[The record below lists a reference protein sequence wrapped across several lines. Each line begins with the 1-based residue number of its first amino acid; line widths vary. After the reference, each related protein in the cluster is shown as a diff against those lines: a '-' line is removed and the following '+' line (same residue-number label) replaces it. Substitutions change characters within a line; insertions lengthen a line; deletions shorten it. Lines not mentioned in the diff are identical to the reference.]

1 MSCAAALAP
10 GHVHEVRKTVS
21 IVFSDVT
28 DSTAIGEHLDPE
40 TLRHMMG
47 RYFDEMR
54 AVIERHGGSVEKFI
68 GDAVMALFGVPR
80 VHEDDAL
87 RAVRAAMEMH
97 GALAILNKE
106 LERDRGVKIAIRI
119 GVNTGEVVAG
129 TGDQTVATGDA
140 VNVAARLEQAAQP
153 GEILI
158 GEATYALVRDAIVV
172 EALKPLQLKGKST
185 PISAY
190 RLKDVSQGVRG
201 RLRRTDSAMVGRGR
215 EFALLGQ
222 AFDRAVSDRTCQ
234 LFTVVG
240 QAGVGKSRLV
250 REFLASVGSARVLQ
264 GRCLPYGE
272 GITYFPIIEV
282 VKDAAG
288 LLDFD
293 APEAIETKVCS
304 ILDGAEH
311 QQLVCR
317 RVAQLLGVVE
327 VAAPEETFWAI
338 RRFLEAIARDVPL
351 FLVFDD
357 IHWGESTFLDLVD
370 HIADTARD
378 VPILICCMARPD
390 LLDDRPAW
398 GGRPN
403 AVTVSLEPLSADESG
418 ALIGNLLSTA
428 DVQDEVRVRIADAAE
443 GNPLFIEETLSML
456 IDDGLVEKRGDRWT
470 QTRDLSQVAVP
481 PSISALLAARL
492 DRLSPNQRAV
502 LEAASVAGQ
511 EFLVGAVRE
520 LAPEELRNEVPAQL
534 QSLVRKEFVRRDRST
549 DLGEVTFRFRH
560 LLIRDAAYEAMP
572 KELRA
577 DLHERFAGWL
587 EGVAGERIQEQEEVL
602 GYHLES
608 AHDYLAE
615 LGMTSDR
622 VRVLGRRAAQALG
635 SAGRRA
641 HSRGDMAATRNLM
654 RRAVALLPI
663 GDPDRIKML
672 PDLAEAL
679 GEAGED
685 DVALSLIDEA
695 LPSVQGRDARL
706 EAHLRL
712 ARRDLTVEVER
723 WAELTERDA
732 RSAVDVFAT
741 TGDEAGGAKAWRL
754 LGFVEWDRG
763 KVRGA
768 ETAWRQ
774 AMEHEDRA
782 GGVTASG
789 ADLAW
794 LTIASFF
801 GPEPAREALRRSQA
815 ALEAVREMPAGQSQ
829 VLWAVACLL
838 AMVGSFDDARAAC
851 GRSEEIQRDLGR
863 ESSSSHYGTQ
873 VAAYVERFAGNSE
886 AEIRALRDGLG
897 RWERIKSESNS
908 LLAAMLA
915 RALAEAGHSD
925 EAWSIA
931 EGVRRSAFASSH
943 SAHLWKSAEAIV
955 LARADRLEL
964 AERLAREALSD
975 VRQTEFTWFI
985 ADQLMVLADVLHR
998 RGHEGEALAAAGEAL
1013 ELYVGKGIVTSAE
1026 RARSLL
1032 RTIGSRMSGGA

>member
-1 MSCAAALAP
+1 MAACANCGRVNPDEAQFCMSCAAALAP
-10 GHVHEVRKTVS
+10 EHVHEVRKTVS

-97 GALAILNKE
+97 EALAILNTE
-106 LERDRGVKIAIRI
+106 LERDRGAKIAIRI

-153 GEILI
+153 GEVLI
-158 GEATYALVRDAIVV
+158 GEATYALVRDAIVA
-172 EALKPLQLKGKST
+172 EALEPLQLKGKST
-185 PISAY
+185 PVSAY
-190 RLKDVSQGVRG
+190 RLKDVSQRVRG
-201 RLRRTDSAMVGRGR
+201 RLGRTDSAMVGRSR
-215 EFALLGQ
+215 EFVLLGQ
-222 AFDRAVSDRTCQ
+222 AFDRALSDRTCQ
-234 LFTVVG
+234 LVTIVG

-272 GITYFPIIEV
+272 GITYFPVIEV

-304 ILDGAEH
+304 ILDGTEH
-311 QQLVCR
+311 QELVCR
-317 RVAQLLGVVE
+317 RVAQLLGVGE
-327 VAAPEETFWAI
+327 VASPDETFWAI
-338 RRFLEAIARDVPL
+338 RHFLEAIARDAPL

-357 IHWGESTFLDLVD
+357 IHWGESLFLDLVD

-378 VPILICCMARPD
+378 VPILICCLARPD

-403 AVTVSLEPLSADESG
+403 ALTVSLEPLSTDESG
-418 ALIGNLLSTA
+418 ALIGNLLSAA
-428 DVQDEVRVRIADAAE
+428 DVQDEVRRRIADAAE
-443 GNPLFIEETLSML
+443 GNPLFIEEMLSML
-456 IDDGLVEKRGDRWT
+456 IDDGLIEKRGDRWT

-481 PSISALLAARL
+481 PTIAALLAAGL

-511 EFLVGAVRE
+511 EFVIGAVRE
-520 LAPEELRNEVPAQL
+520 LAPEKLRNEVPAQML
-534 QSLVRKEFVRRDRST
+534 SLVRKEFVRRDRST
-549 DLGEVTFRFRH
+549 DLGEEAFHFRH

-577 DLHERFAGWL
+577 GLHERFAGWL

-615 LGMTSDR
+615 LGMTSGR
-622 VRVLGRRAAQALG
+622 VRALGARAAQALG

-663 GDPDRIKML
+663 GNPDRIEML

-679 GEAGED
+679 EEAGED

-695 LPSVQGRDARL
+695 LSSVQGRDARL

-712 ARRDLTVEVER
+712 ARRQLIDDGKER
-723 WAELTERDA
+723 WAELAERDA
-732 RSAVDVFAT
+732 RSAIDVFT
-741 TGDEAGGAKAWRL
+741 TMGDEAGEAKAWRM
-754 LGFVEWDRG
+754 LGFVEWRRG

-768 ETAWRQ
+768 ETAWRR
-774 AMEHEDRA
+774 AIEHGDRA
-782 GGVTASG
+782 GGVTASA

-794 LTIASFF
+794 LTVASYF
-801 GPEPAREALRRSQA
+801 GPEPAHDALRRSQA
-815 ALEAVREMPAGQSQ
+815 ALEAVKEIASC
-829 VLWAVACLL
+829 AVPH
-838 AMVGSFDDARAAC
+838 VV
-851 GRSEEIQRDLGR
+851 GRSLP
-863 ESSSSHYGTQ
+863 S
-873 VAAYVERFAGNSE
+873 
-886 AEIRALRDGLG
+886 RDG
-897 RWERIKSESNS
+897 
-908 LLAAMLA
+908 
-915 RALAEAGHSD
+915 
-925 EAWSIA
+925 
-931 EGVRRSAFASSH
+931 
-943 SAHLWKSAEAIV
+943 
-955 LARADRLEL
+955 
-964 AERLAREALSD
+964 
-975 VRQTEFTWFI
+975 
-985 ADQLMVLADVLHR
+985 
-998 RGHEGEALAAAGEAL
+998 
-1013 ELYVGKGIVTSAE
+1013 GI
-1026 RARSLL
+1026 L
-1032 RTIGSRMSGGA
+1032 R